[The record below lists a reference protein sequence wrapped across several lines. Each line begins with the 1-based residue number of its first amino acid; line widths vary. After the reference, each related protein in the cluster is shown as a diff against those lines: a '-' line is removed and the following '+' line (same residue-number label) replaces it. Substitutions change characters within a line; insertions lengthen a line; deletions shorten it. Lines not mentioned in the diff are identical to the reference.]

1 MGHFRQKFATMDVF
15 LMIRRQKTTIFMD
28 AKESTMVLE
37 LKKMLQGITKRNA
50 DDMKLFK
57 DDVPLE
63 DNKSLGDNGFTSSTA
78 RAQAPATVGLAF
90 RPDPESDFEALEIA
104 ALSTPPELP
113 DVMKHQDSTSS
124 HAQEQVAS

>member
-1 MGHFRQKFATMDVF
+1 
-15 LMIRRQKTTIFMD
+15 MIRRQKTTIFMD

-37 LKKMLQGITKRNA
+37 LKKMLQGITKQGA

-57 DDVPLE
+57 DDLALE
-63 DNKSLGDNGFTSSTA
+63 DNKSLGDHGFTSSTA
-78 RAQAPATVGLAF
+78 RAQAPATVGLAYKTG
-90 RPDPESDFEALEIA
+90 DDGEFETLDIA

-113 DVMKHQDSTSS
+113 DVMKHQDSASS